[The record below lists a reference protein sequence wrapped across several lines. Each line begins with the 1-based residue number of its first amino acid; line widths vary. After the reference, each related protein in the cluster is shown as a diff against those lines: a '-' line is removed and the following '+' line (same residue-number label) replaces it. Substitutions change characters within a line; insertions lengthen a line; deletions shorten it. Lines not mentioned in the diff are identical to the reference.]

1 MLGVGGEREVRPH
14 FLPLCFSGFLRG
26 RALIYLVD
34 LINYAS

>member
-1 MLGVGGEREVRPH
+1 MLGVRREIEVQPH

-26 RALIYLVD
+26 RAVIYLVD